1 VTARNA
7 ARFLIPA
14 ILAVLLFALW
24 SSQQASGPME
34 PAVALS
40 DDDLDAKLAA
50 LGYADWTDP
59 TAASAEDSGV
69 TVHDLARASEG
80 YNLFNSRLRREALLL
95 DMQGEVVHR
104 WMPTGLEGTWHHVEL
119 APNGDLLVIAK
130 DGYLARLDWQGRVL
144 WKQDM
149 RAHHDVALGGSGEVY
164 VLSRDLRE
172 VGSPAGPVPIVDDL
186 VVVLG
191 ADGTIRRKV
200 SIHDLF
206 AGYLAPGTLEKVA
219 EALHAESE
227 PKRQADLKLNDIYHT
242 NTLEWIDRH
251 VPGLAERG
259 DLLVCV
265 KRLDLIA
272 VIDLEAL
279 RVRWSWGPGVLDQP
293 HQPALTRA
301 DRILVFDNGTR
312 RGWSRVL
319 ELDPQSQEVVWEYVA
334 EPREAFFS
342 ETRGGSHRLRND
354 NVLVTESNRG
364 RVFEIT
370 RDGDIVWEFYNPN
383 RRERPDGTGTQRLA
397 IYRMTRVEPKF
408 LAGIPS
414 FRGAHP

>member
-7 ARFLIPA
+7 TRFLIPA
-14 ILAVLLFALW
+14 ILAALFFALW
-24 SSQQASGPME
+24 SSQQASTPTE
-34 PAVALS
+34 LAIELS
-40 DDDLDAKLAA
+40 DDDLEEKLAA
-50 LGYADWTDP
+50 LGYADWTDS
-59 TAASAEDSGV
+59 TAAIAEDSGV
-69 TVHDLARASEG
+69 TVHDRSRASEG
-80 YNLFNSRLRREALLL
+80 YNLFNSRLRHEALLL
-95 DMQGEVVHR
+95 DMEGEVVHR

-144 WKQDM
+144 WKRDM

-172 VGSPAGPVPIVDDL
+172 VGSPSGPVPIVDDI
-186 VVVLG
+186 VVVLS
-191 ADGTIRRKV
+191 ADGTVRRKV

-206 AGYLAPGTLEKVA
+206 AAHLAPGTLEKVA
-219 EALHAESE
+219 EALRAE
-227 PKRQADLKLNDIYHT
+227 PDAQRQADLKLNDIYHT
-242 NTLEWIDRH
+242 NTLEWIDRD
-251 VPGLAERG
+251 VPGLARRG
-259 DLLVCV
+259 DLLVCL
-265 KRLDLIA
+265 KQLDLIA
-272 VIDLEAL
+272 VVDLEAL

-293 HQPALTRA
+293 HQPTLTRA
-301 DRILVFDNGTR
+301 DRILVFDNGAR

-319 ELDPQSQEVVWEYVA
+319 ELDAQSQEVVWEYIA

-342 ETRGGSHRLRND
+342 ETRGGSHRLPND

-370 RDGDIVWEFYNPN
+370 PDGDIVWEFYNPN
-383 RRERPDGTGTQRLA
+383 RREHPDGSGMQRQA
-397 IYRMTRVEPKF
+397 IYRMTRVEPEF
-408 LAGIPS
+408 LAGAAS